1 MRLYH
6 KQSTHICSVLKVT
19 YIFGEYGILR
29 LFMEQF
35 TAQEEKTIGLG
46 FNVSVGLKGLISVGE
61 IATAIAILFIPAQ
74 YLSSPLLSFT
84 HDAPVSA
91 AAYLSIYLAVRGLI
105 KLLLI
110 WAMLVRRLWAYPAS
124 LAVLALFVVY
134 QLYQIATTHSILLV
148 LVTLF
153 DLVVMYFIWKEYQVL
168 KFEARS

>member
-1 MRLYH
+1 MT
-6 KQSTHICSVLKVT
+6 Q
-19 YIFGEYGILR
+19 E
-29 LFMEQF
+29 F
-35 TAQEEKTIGLG
+35 TAQEEKNIDLG

-61 IATAIAILFIPAQ
+61 IVTAVLVLFIPAS
-74 YLSSPLLSFT
+74 YLSSPLLSFA

-91 AAYLSIYLAVRGLI
+91 AAYISIYLAVRGLI

-124 LAVLALFVVY
+124 LAVLALFLAY
-134 QLYQIATTHSILLV
+134 QLYQIATTHSVILI

-168 KFEARS
+168 KFEEAA